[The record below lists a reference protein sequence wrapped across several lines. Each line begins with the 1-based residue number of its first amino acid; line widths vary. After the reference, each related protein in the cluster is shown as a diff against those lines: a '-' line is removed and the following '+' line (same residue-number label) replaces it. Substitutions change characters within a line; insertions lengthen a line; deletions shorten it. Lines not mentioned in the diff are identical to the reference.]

1 MDEIDKLLED
11 TQTQVDL
18 MGVQGDKTLE
28 LINYE
33 RSLIL
38 IMKGTIGRP
47 NIHRNRILFKQSLK
61 NLQLDMLNLR
71 DIWGGMSKNLTAV
84 LESGGE
90 ENDEGKVARAK
101 FIMLHLKTFNEKWMT
116 LKRNPIENIL

>member
-33 RSLIL
+33 RSLIM

-47 NIHRNRILFKQSLK
+47 KIHRNRILFKQSLK

-71 DIWGGMSKNLTAV
+71 DIWGGIYENLTAV

-90 ENDEGKVARAK
+90 ENDEDKVARAK

>member
-18 MGVQGDKTLE
+18 MGVQGDKTLD

-33 RSLIL
+33 RSLIM

-47 NIHRNRILFKQSLK
+47 SIHRNRIMFKQSLT
-61 NLQLDMLNLR
+61 NLQLDMLNLK
-71 DIWGGMSKNLTAV
+71 DIWGGMSENLTAV
-84 LESGGE
+84 LESKGE
-90 ENDEGKVARAK
+90 ENDEDKVARAK
-101 FIMLHLKTFNEKWMT
+101 SIMLHLKTFNEKWMT

>member
-47 NIHRNRILFKQSLK
+47 NIHRNRILFKQSMK
-61 NLQLDMLNLR
+61 NLQLDMLNLK

-84 LESGGE
+84 LESGDE
-90 ENDEGKVARAK
+90 ENDEDKVAQAK
-101 FIMLHLKTFNEKWMT
+101 FIMLHLKTFSEKWMT
-116 LKRNPIENIL
+116 IKRNPIENIL

>member
-18 MGVQGDKTLE
+18 MGVQGDKTLD

-33 RSLIL
+33 RSLIM

-47 NIHRNRILFKQSLK
+47 NIHRNRILFKQSLT
-61 NLQLDMLNLR
+61 NLQLDMLNLK
-71 DIWGGMSKNLTAV
+71 DIWGGMSENLTAV
-84 LESGGE
+84 LESKGE
-90 ENDEGKVARAK
+90 ENDEDKVARAK
-101 FIMLHLKTFNEKWMT
+101 SIMLHLKTFNEKWMT

>member
-11 TQTQVDL
+11 TQTQIDL

-33 RSLIL
+33 RSLIM

-71 DIWGGMSKNLTAV
+71 DIWGGISENLTAV

-90 ENDEGKVARAK
+90 ENDEDKVARAK

>member
-33 RSLIL
+33 RSLIM

-71 DIWGGMSKNLTAV
+71 DIWEGISENLTAV